1 MQNPESDFTA
11 SLWSCYTRPV
21 RKREKGIEMS
31 EWMSKA
37 EREFFDYCEEHGCP
51 RSCEECPFKDSCK
64 SEELFWGCGVWE
76 DGMGE
81 DL

>member
-1 MQNPESDFTA
+1 MYYVIIE
-11 SLWSCYTRPV
+11 
-21 RKREKGIEMS
+21 REKGKKMS

-76 DGMGE
+76 DDMGE

>member
-1 MQNPESDFTA
+1 
-11 SLWSCYTRPV
+11 
-21 RKREKGIEMS
+21 MS

-76 DGMGE
+76 DSMGE

>member
-1 MQNPESDFTA
+1 
-11 SLWSCYTRPV
+11 
-21 RKREKGIEMS
+21 MS

-37 EREFFDYCEEHGCP
+37 EREFFEYCEEYGCP

>member
-1 MQNPESDFTA
+1 
-11 SLWSCYTRPV
+11 
-21 RKREKGIEMS
+21 MS

-37 EREFFDYCEEHGCP
+37 EREFFDYCEEYGCP